1 MVSISAAGALLP
13 IQIVGQDIADP
24 YKQRV
29 QAHQNGGHPQY
40 EDTLKSLLPFIIAGT
55 QTVDFNHLSKRW
67 RLNRAAALPM

>member
-1 MVSISAAGALLP
+1 MVSISAVGALLP

-40 EDTLKSLLPFIIAGT
+40 EGNRTPSYKSLLPFIIAGT
-55 QTVDFNHLSKRW
+55 
-67 RLNRAAALPM
+67 